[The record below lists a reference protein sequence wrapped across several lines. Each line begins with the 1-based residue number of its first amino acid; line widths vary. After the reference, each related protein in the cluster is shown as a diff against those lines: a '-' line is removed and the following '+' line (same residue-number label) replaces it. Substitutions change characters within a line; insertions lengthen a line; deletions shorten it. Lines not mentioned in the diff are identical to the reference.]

1 MSVAH
6 AGRNVPMGRG
16 TTDGVKKSVKR
27 IRDAPNLHYRFY
39 PEYAR
44 APLASLFLS
53 LCIFIS
59 VNPEDPSFFSF
70 FFFHQ
75 PLSFSVGK
83 PGLETASMENEKA
96 SS

>member
-44 APLASLFLS
+44 APLASLS

-59 VNPEDPSFFSF
+59 VNPEDPSFFPF
-70 FFFHQ
+70 FFSYQ